1 MVIKG
6 RQCGQYD
13 VDQLVSLICIF
24 YKQLPRQRHKVFVL
38 AFFHCIS
45 PGLNVMRKLSALD
58 MAFFLAESEGSPK
71 SVAGLMLCKKPPGA
85 PQNFGRKLVEE
96 LKTFD
101 QLTEPFNLIIHFV
114 GLKGPHWRPCTEF
127 DIDEHVFY
135 HKPKKKISWQE
146 VLDFVA
152 RLHEPV
158 MDRTRPLWEYHL
170 IDGIEGGRFA
180 VYTKVHHAYADGVT
194 MARWV
199 ADSLNTSADDMTLT
213 PAWCLPR
220 RKKKKTAEKSA
231 SITGTLRSMTSQ
243 SWSQLLTTGGIA
255 KLATQQ
261 YLEKVGITRH
271 AVSVPFSANDDTPLT
286 GSATAGRSIAT
297 TWVTMEDMKRVCKAS
312 RATLNHV
319 ALACID
325 GGMHR
330 YLDETGNGIDH
341 PITIQ
346 MPVNL
351 RRDGNDKAGNSVG
364 VALVELSEP
373 TDDPYYRL
381 TEIGHSLK
389 KVKDQIDSV
398 PGDSMEQYTVLLA
411 LTGELI
417 DKLHL
422 SDRLPANGHML
433 VSNLPGPKEPLYM
446 KGARVEQM
454 YPISI
459 LVPGLRMNITL
470 FSVGGIL
477 NIGVVA
483 TKDLPQLHLLTEYIE
498 EEFRQLEAL
507 VLPD

>member
-1 MVIKG
+1 
-6 RQCGQYD
+6 
-13 VDQLVSLICIF
+13 
-24 YKQLPRQRHKVFVL
+24 
-38 AFFHCIS
+38 
-45 PGLNVMRKLSALD
+45 MRKLSALD

-71 SVAGLMLCKKPPGA
+71 SVAGLMLCKKPKGA
-85 PQNFGRKLVEE
+85 PRNFARKLVEE
-96 LKTFD
+96 LKTHD
-101 QLTEPFNLIIHFV
+101 RLTEPFNLVIQFV
-114 GLKGPHWRPCTEF
+114 GLKGPHWKPCSDF

-135 HKPKKKISWQE
+135 HKPKKSITWLE
-146 VLDFVA
+146 VLEFVA

-158 MDRTRPLWEYHL
+158 MDRSRPLWEYHL
-170 IDGIEGGRFA
+170 VDGIEGGRFA

-199 ADSLNTSADDMTLT
+199 SRSLSTSPDDMKLT
-213 PAWCLPR
+213 PAWSLPR
-220 RKKKKTAEKSA
+220 RKKPRPQATPP
-231 SITGTLRSMTSQ
+231 SITGAIRGLTSQ
-243 SWSQLLTTGGIA
+243 TWSQVMTTGGIA

-286 GSATAGRSIAT
+286 GSATPGRSIAT
-297 TWVTMEDMKRVCKAS
+297 TWVTMEDIKRVGQAS
-312 RATLNHV
+312 RSTLNHV

-325 GGMHR
+325 GGLHR
-330 YLDETGNGIDH
+330 YLEEIGHPIDH

-351 RRDGNDKAGNSVG
+351 RTDGKEKAGNSVG
-364 VALVELSEP
+364 VALVELAEP
-373 TDDPYYRL
+373 TDDSYVRL
-381 TEIGHSLK
+381 NEIGHSLS
-389 KVKDQIDSV
+389 KVKNQINSV

-411 LTGELI
+411 LTGELL
-417 DKLHL
+417 DKLRL
-422 SDRLPANGHML
+422 SDRLPANGHTL

-477 NIGVVA
+477 NFGIVA
-483 TKDLPQLHLLTEYIE
+483 TRDLPELDRLARYIE
-498 EEFRQLEAL
+498 EEFRLLEEA
-507 VLPD
+507 VLNT